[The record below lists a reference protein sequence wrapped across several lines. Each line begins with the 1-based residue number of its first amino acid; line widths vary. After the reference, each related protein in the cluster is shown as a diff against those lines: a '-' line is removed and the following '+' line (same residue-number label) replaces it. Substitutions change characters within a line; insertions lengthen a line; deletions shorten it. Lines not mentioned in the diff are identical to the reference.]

1 MPRNVWPLDMEF
13 YGKSFR
19 LRSSHSNIMRA
30 LDFLRLWSLITCWKS
45 QGTLHFWY
53 YLLFWYLLDIHFIW
67 SSVFSSRVTG
77 IGSGSKYSARSASF
91 KETEENKVF
100 FLSKGLM
107 VLIQAR
113 STQSTLPPSWRG
125 KLLSRCDIVTLYN
138 DKSGTNNLL
147 SPYLFSIM
155 TTIHRHY
162 FLDVMMLGQNFCPRV
177 MSLLTLTRALLII
190 HCHQGTI

>member
-113 STQSTLPPSWRG
+113 STQSTSPPSWRG
-125 KLLSRCDIVTLYN
+125 KLLSRCKLELCT
-138 DKSGTNNLL
+138 
-147 SPYLFSIM
+147 M
-155 TTIHRHY
+155 
-162 FLDVMMLGQNFCPRV
+162 
-177 MSLLTLTRALLII
+177 TRAILII
-190 HCHQGTI
+190 FCHPISFQWPLFIAAIFLMSSC